1 MDRSKS
7 VQAVFAL
14 KSYPLVTAASTGGS
28 VTAGGNYPHGTTVTV
43 SATAAPNFRFTGWAG
58 DASGSAGAVAVLM
71 TGARSIQALFVPKSA
86 QTISFPVL
94 PDQSLGTGPVTLNA
108 TATSGLPVTYAVVS
122 GPANITG
129 NQLMITGAGA
139 IVVEAQQP
147 GDGIYLPAPGVS
159 RTFNAVAA
167 ATVKYRPLARLLLQT
182 EATPGSAPYVIER
195 P

>member
-1 MDRSKS
+1 
-7 VQAVFAL
+7 
-14 KSYPLVTAASTGGS
+14 
-28 VTAGGNYPHGTTVTV
+28 
-43 SATAAPNFRFTGWAG
+43 
-58 DASGSAGAVAVLM
+58 
-71 TGARSIQALFVPKSA
+71 
-86 QTISFPVL
+86 VL
-94 PDQSLGTGPVTLNA
+94 PDQSLGAGPVTLNA